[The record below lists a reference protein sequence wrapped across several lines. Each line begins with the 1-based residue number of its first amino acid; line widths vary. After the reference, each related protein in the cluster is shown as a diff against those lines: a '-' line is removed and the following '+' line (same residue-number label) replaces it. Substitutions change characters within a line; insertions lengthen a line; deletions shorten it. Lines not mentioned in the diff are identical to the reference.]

1 MNGNEV
7 ILMGFEIENSV
18 LKKYTEKSWV
28 TKVVIPNGVTAIGF
42 NAFLNAQV

>member
-1 MNGNEV
+1 
-7 ILMGFEIENSV
+7 MGFEIENSV
-18 LKKYTEKSWV
+18 LKKYTEKSGV